1 MKMVIARIQPH
12 RLEPLHGALVEVGV
26 ANLTAIEVKGFG
38 QDAGHAEIHR
48 GTEYN
53 VAFMP
58 MVKIEA
64 VVTDDLLE
72 QVVAAIHQ
80 SSADSRGN
88 PSKVWISEILS
99 EETG

>member
-1 MKMVIARIQPH
+1 MKMVVARIQPH
-12 RLEPLHGALVEVGV
+12 RLEPVHQALVEIGV
-26 ANLTAIEVKGFG
+26 TNLTAIEVKGFG

-72 QVVAAIHQ
+72 QVVAAIRQ

-88 PSKVWISEILS
+88 PCKVWISEVLS